1 MQRKMYMSSILI
13 SGCGIT
19 FCGQRPTWPKVLK
32 LCGVSIT
39 DCSGPAISN
48 YLILNSLLDAVYSGE
63 QYSHVVCQLTTMK
76 KLDVELHNKN
86 MFLKEQDTIRN
97 FEHHGYWPSSSSRD
111 HEYKCIWE
119 DYLYSPSLEQ
129 QDVLHKLLLLQ
140 TKCEQTQMP
149 LLILPGYKIKWTH
162 PLHQLINFADY
173 IVYEEYKKD
182 DTWNPEDHSEK
193 NNVPIKSY
201 QIKLAQWINQNFLHM
216 HLPKLDKFNV

>member
-140 TKCEQTQMP
+140 TKCEQTQTP

>member
-1 MQRKMYMSSILI
+1 MYMSSILI

-19 FCGQRPTWPKVLK
+19 FCGERPTWPKVLK

-48 YLILNSLLDAVYSGE
+48 YLILNSLLDAVYSGK
-63 QYSHVVCQLTTMK
+63 QYSHVVCQLTSMK

-86 MFLKEQDTIRN
+86 KFLKEQDTIRN
-97 FEHHGYWPSSSSRD
+97 FEHLGYWPSSVSRD
-111 HEYKCIWE
+111 HEYKRIWE

-140 TKCEQTQMP
+140 TKCEQTQTP
-149 LLILPGYKIKWTH
+149 LLILPGYKIEWTH
-162 PLHQLINFADY
+162 PLHQSINFADY

-182 DTWNPEDHSEK
+182 DTWNPLDHSEK